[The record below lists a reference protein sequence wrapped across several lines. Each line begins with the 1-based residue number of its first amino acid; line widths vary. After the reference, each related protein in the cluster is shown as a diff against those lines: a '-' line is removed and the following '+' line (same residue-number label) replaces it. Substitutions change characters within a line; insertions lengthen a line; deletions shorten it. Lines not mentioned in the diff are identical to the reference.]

1 MEKELQEKILELT
14 EENSRLNKENY
25 YLKNQNHDLL
35 DDVNELKYQIDELEN
50 DYDDEIVNEHIYDLI
65 KIDFDKITVSDE
77 MKLNLLLEV
86 YHKCS
91 LEEVQGLLKWKPGL
105 GIQRKINY

>member
-14 EENSRLNKENY
+14 EENHRLNKEN
-25 YLKNQNHDLL
+25 HDLKIE
-35 DDVNELKYQIDELEN
+35 NEELSDEIDELVWSGI
-50 DYDDEIVNEHIYDLI
+50 DDTEMVNEHVYNLI

-77 MKLNLLLEV
+77 FKLSLLLEV

-91 LEEVQGLLKWKPGL
+91 LEEVQGLLKWKPGH

>member
-14 EENSRLNKENY
+14 EENTRLNKENY

-35 DDVNELKYQIDELEN
+35 DEVDELKYEIDELSEN
-50 DYDDEIVNEHIYDLI
+50 DEIVNEHIYDLI

-91 LEEVQGLLKWKPGL
+91 LEEVQGLLKWKPGH